1 MRLQVDGGIT
11 EETIVRAAKA
21 GADCFVAGSSVYG
34 AKDPQT
40 AIAALRSLGES
51 ARKTWRSHLHTGINL
66 SDGCSC
72 S

>member
-11 EETIVRAAKA
+11 EETIVRAAEA

-34 AKDPQT
+34 AEDPQA
-40 AIAALRSLGES
+40 AIAALRSLGKRV
-51 ARKTWRSHLHTGINL
+51 RKKRRPHPYTGINI
-66 SDGCSC
+66 SDECSC